1 MKPKHLEFCG
11 INSFSEKAVVDF
23 DRLSSGGIF
32 GIFGDT
38 GSGKTTILDS
48 IVFALYG
55 RVDRVRGGTVNE
67 LINYNCEKA
76 YVIFDFETV
85 VSGARKLFR
94 VEREIRRKNSA
105 QTLKLSELKD
115 GREIALSEGVKPTN
129 AAILELVGLSFED
142 FKKCIALPQGEFAQF
157 VKADRAER
165 LQLISRLFGLEKYGT
180 GLNERIRDRYA
191 AVKSAYDAKEGEL
204 KGYADASAEALEL
217 RRALA
222 AASKAEKL
230 ALDSRYSA
238 LQTSFEQMK
247 TGRDRFL
254 RLQALQSKREGLLS
268 RADAIREMRAVL
280 NKLPAAQEIAARSER
295 MAKRGKEI
303 SQIREECALADA
315 RKKQA
320 AEFLRACREQDEEAR
335 QSAALEACSKRLTA
349 VEYAA
354 KDAAAAQ
361 KLHEEL
367 AKLRAQR
374 AEKEKQREEREAA
387 LRLAAGR
394 SEKAAAALRAA
405 GEIDLGSFLSENIE
419 SALLRGEYERALR
432 HFTEKRGQLQAGFK
446 PEGPLFAWAEEELSS
461 LIAFYRARLESRKA
475 DDLTLLLEQFRRRS
489 QERERLKAAVHAAET
504 EQVRAQSA
512 LSETDGLLQGFA
524 GQEETLSE
532 QLRAIDERIR
542 ESVGTD
548 RNGLPELG
556 RRLRAQM
563 QKLSEELEEIRRK
576 KEAAQKAVSEADVTA
591 ARADAAL
598 QKLSAAAAEDEAA
611 IADAVAAGG
620 FENADAAGA
629 LLGAYPDAGAV
640 RKEVDAFDHEL
651 LTVEANI
658 RLLGEEGEA
667 EPVTEEQF
675 RQVQDAYA
683 ACSAKR
689 QEAAEQCAVLES
701 SCADLQ
707 RRLSVRMK
715 LESEYAALKADL
727 ERIAKLRELVRGNNF
742 MEFVAAEYLSDIS
755 KQASGTLLHLTGG
768 RYFVRYNQ
776 GFLVGDNLCGGEL
789 RGVNTMSGG
798 ETFLVSLSLA
808 LSLSAAI
815 YAKSLKPIEFF
826 FLDEGFGTLDEKLVE
841 LVIDSLEKLK
851 NNHFTIG
858 LISHVEELKHR
869 IDHKITVIGAA
880 ENGSSSI
887 RISD

>member
-11 INSFSEKAVVDF
+11 INSFSEKAVIDF

-38 GSGKTTILDS
+38 GSGKTSILDS

-85 VSGARKLFR
+85 VSGERKLFR

-157 VKADRAER
+157 VKVDRSER
-165 LQLISRLFGLEKYGT
+165 LQLISRLFGLEKYGI
-180 GLNERIRDRYA
+180 GLNERIRDRYT

-204 KGYADASAEALEL
+204 KGYADASAEALEE

-222 AASKAEKL
+222 AARKAEKL

-238 LQTSFEQMK
+238 LQAAFEQLK
-247 TGRDRFL
+247 AGRDRFL
-254 RLQALQSKREGLLS
+254 RLQALQSKRDGLLS
-268 RADAIREMRAVL
+268 RADAIRDMRVVL
-280 NKLPAAQEIAARSER
+280 QKLPAAQEIASRSEKIAR
-295 MAKRGKEI
+295 RSREMA
-303 SQIREECALADA
+303 QIRAECVQAEN
-315 RKKQA
+315 RKKEA
-320 AEFLRACREQDEEAR
+320 SEFLCACREPDEEAR
-335 QSAALEACSKRLTA
+335 LSAALEARSKRLTA

-354 KDAAAAQ
+354 KDAASAQ
-361 KLHEEL
+361 KLHEDL
-367 AKLRAQR
+367 AKLRAQKSG
-374 AEKEKQREEREAA
+374 KEKQREEQAAA
-387 LRLAAGR
+387 LRLAAR
-394 SEKAAAALRAA
+394 RCEEAAAALQAA
-405 GEIDLGSFLSENIE
+405 ADVDLGSFLSENIE

-432 HFTEKRGQLQAGFK
+432 HFKEKHDQLQAGFA
-446 PEGPLFAWAEEELSS
+446 PEGPLFAWTEEELSS

-475 DDLTLLLEQFRRRS
+475 DDLALLLEQFRSRS
-489 QERERLKAAVHAAET
+489 QERERLKASAHAAET
-504 EQVRAQSA
+504 AQVRAQSA
-512 LSETDGLLQGFA
+512 LAETDGLLQALA
-524 GQEETLSE
+524 GQAQTLSE
-532 QLRAIDERIR
+532 QLRAMEERIR
-542 ESVGTD
+542 ESVGAD
-548 RNGLPELG
+548 RGELPALAKQ
-556 RRLRAQM
+556 LRGQKL
-563 QKLSEELEEIRRK
+563 KLSEELEELRK
-576 KEAAQKAVSEADVTA
+576 KKEGAQKAVSEAEVTQ

-598 QKLSAAAAEDEAA
+598 QKLNAAAAEDEAA
-611 IADAVAAGG
+611 ILAAVAAGG
-620 FENADAAGA
+620 FKDADAARA
-629 LLGAYPDAGAV
+629 LLGAYPDAAAV
-640 RKEVDAFDHEL
+640 RKEVETFDHEL

-658 RLLGEEGEA
+658 RMLGEEGQA
-667 EPVTEEQF
+667 ETVTEEQF
-675 RQVQDAYA
+675 RLAQDAYA

-701 SCADLQ
+701 SCAELQ
-707 RRLSVRMK
+707 RRLSVRVR
-715 LESEYAALKADL
+715 LEKEYAALKAEL
-727 ERIAKLRELVRGNNF
+727 ELVSKLRELVRGNNF

-755 KQASGTLLHLTGG
+755 MQASGTLLHLTGG

-776 GFLVGDNLCGGEL
+776 GFLIGDNLCGGEL